1 MRNNILNTN
10 YDIFFYDI
18 NKNFTKIV
26 SKVCS
31 IKRIVYKKITPTAKL
46 VKSEIFVYNS
56 IQIKVQRFFKKRK
69 SQLWTKIKQNYAK
82 YTKR

>member
-1 MRNNILNTN
+1 MMRNNILNTN
-10 YDIFFYDI
+10 YDIFFYYI

-26 SKVCS
+26 SKVYS
-31 IKRIVYKKITPTAKL
+31 TKRIVYKKITPTAKL

-69 SQLWTKIKQNYAK
+69 SKLWTK
-82 YTKR
+82 